1 MNLSESLALLRGVLA
16 NIERPKPLY
25 EAKGHMDHPE
35 DLVLLQ
41 GSAGSQQALKAMAD
55 TVSNPGAV
63 TIKWDGY
70 PALIWGYGPDGKFS
84 VMDKHMFNKGTN
96 SPARYI
102 HSPQAFIQYDIDR
115 GVERTGLAEFIPN
128 VWAELQQLTPQ
139 KKGYFWGDVL
149 FTKPLNPQKDGL
161 YHFQANPHGIKYTV
175 EANSPV
181 GEKYFKNKQAGIVVH
196 QFLDVN
202 AENTDDATTKH
213 SLNGTTGGMG
223 EGKTLAILPAA
234 MPQTPDL
241 KFDKKLYDAAK
252 NSIATNGPGMDEFF
266 RDSPRSKVRGG
277 GLGESPLPG
286 LLTMYI
292 NEKVRQRNL
301 KNLTAG
307 FLPFVENRA
316 AIGKLSKQM
325 ANELLGYTNPETNE
339 HVPGY
344 LETHMDG
351 IEDVFQVWIDIY
363 NFKMS
368 IVPQLDKAAETAP
381 VQGYL
386 QDGTKSQ
393 EGFVSHGVKFINRL
407 GFSAQNLGG
416 QR

>member
-1 MNLSESLALLRGVLA
+1 MSLSKSLREIADKLVKLTIV
-16 NIERPKPLY
+16 

-41 GSAGSQQALKAMAD
+41 GSAGAQKALQAMAD
-55 TVSNPGAV
+55 TVKNPGAV

-96 SPARYI
+96 SHARYI
-102 HSPQAFIQYDIDR
+102 HSPQKFVQYDINR
-115 GVERTGLAEFIPN
+115 GVERTELAEFIPK
-128 VWAELQQLTPQ
+128 VWSELQQLTP
-139 KKGYFWGDVL
+139 KKQGYIWGDVL
-149 FTKPLNPQKDGL
+149 FTQPLKPQKDGL
-161 YHFQANPHGIKYTV
+161 YRFKANPHGVTYTV
-175 EANSPV
+175 EVNSPV
-181 GEKYFKNKQAGIVVH
+181 GKKYFTGKQAGIVVH
-196 QFLDVN
+196 QSLDVN
-202 AENTDDATTKH
+202 AEDTDDASTKH

-223 EGKTLAILPAA
+223 EGKYLSILPAA

-241 KFDKKLYDAAK
+241 TLDKQLYNTAK
-252 NSIATNGPGMDEFF
+252 SSIASNGPGMDKFLNDAPKTTKKSGEE
-266 RDSPRSKVRGG
+266 
-277 GLGESPLPG
+277 GESPING

-292 NEKVRQRNL
+292 NAKVKERNL

-307 FLPFVENRA
+307 FIPFVAERA
-316 AIGKLSKQM
+316 RVGKVSKQM
-325 ANELLGYTNPETNE
+325 AAALLGSTDPNTNK

-351 IEDVFQVWIDIY
+351 LEDVFQVWIDIY
-363 NFKMS
+363 NFKMA

-416 QR
+416 RR

>member
-1 MNLSESLALLRGVLA
+1 MRLVESLSVLRDTLTTLV
-16 NIERPKPLY
+16 NPLK

-41 GSAGSQQALKAMAD
+41 GSAGSEKALKAMAD

-70 PALIWGYGPDGKFS
+70 PALIWGYGSDGKFS

-96 SPARYI
+96 SHARYI

-115 GVERTGLAEFIPN
+115 GVERTGLAELIPN
-128 VWAELQQLTPQ
+128 IWSELQQLTPK

-149 FTKPLNPQKDGL
+149 FTQPLQVQRDGM
-161 YHFQANPHGIKYTV
+161 YRFQANPKGITYTV
-175 EANSPV
+175 EADSPV
-181 GEKYFKNKQAGIVVH
+181 GKKYFQGKQAGIVVH

-202 AENTDDATTKH
+202 AENTDDSETKH
-213 SLNGTTGGMG
+213 SLNGTTGGMK
-223 EGKTLAILPAA
+223 EGKNLSILPAA
-234 MPQTPDL
+234 MPQTPDIEL
-241 KFDKKLYDAAK
+241 DKQLYATAK
-252 NSIATNGPGMDEFF
+252 SSIASNGPGMDNFF
-266 RDSPRSKVRGG
+266 KDAPKTKSRS
-277 GLGESPLPG
+277 GEEGEAPVVG

-307 FLPFVENRA
+307 FIPFVEKRA
-316 AIGKLSKQM
+316 QMGRLSKQM
-325 ANELLGYTNPETNE
+325 ASALLGSVDPQTNKRI
-339 HVPGY
+339 PGY
-344 LETHMDG
+344 LETHIDG
-351 IEDVFQVWIDIY
+351 LKDVFQVWTDIY

-386 QDGTKSQ
+386 QDGTRSQ
-393 EGFVSHGVKFINRL
+393 EGFVSNGVKFINRL
-407 GFSAQNLGG
+407 GFSAQNLG
-416 QR
+416 